1 MNTVL
6 TGKTRKAN
14 VSFRFGGLEEQGN
27 GVLGLSSSKNFYC
40 DNGAVRTVCLAP
52 ILLDNGE
59 EAICS
64 MFEPTS
70 LRRLKRYDATGKTY
84 STHICGMAE
93 TGAVYGQKDAAKPVY
108 TLLLGDIGFGD
119 FISFTDRNFRSWAAA
134 FGDKKCALI
143 DDAMNAITLDIE
155 QPSGA
160 GCYFKHRLFVGTK
173 PSTLVYSAVDD
184 FTNFTNSL
192 TEGGEISLPNCGGEI
207 VAMRTF
213 QDALYL
219 FFEYGIVKMKVSG
232 LPKEFSTEKME
243 YRGGKIFGRTV
254 CVGENAVFFMTGDG
268 LYRLD
273 GRGVKEVCRVVVK
286 IPHGETGKEGAAVWK
301 GKAFIRYQTKEGVYE
316 ALSINEDGKTCFYL
330 DDMKGLSQDE
340 GGNAIFKSK
349 SYNLLRP
356 CDEGNSFNS
365 EAVLRTVETDMG
377 IPKRKLITKIKL
389 WGKGFCILGICEKGK
404 TKRRVVDFVNGYT
417 EIRLNERGEKFSF
430 TMDTSSAVEVREM
443 CVEMRLPV

>member
-1 MNTVL
+1 MDTVL
-6 TGKTRKAN
+6 TGKTRRAN

-59 EAICS
+59 ETICS

-70 LRRLKRYDATGKTY
+70 LRRLKRYDAARKTY

-93 TGAVYGQKDAAKPVY
+93 TGAVYGQKDAARSVY

-173 PSTLVYSAVDD
+173 PSALVYSAVDD

-219 FFEYGIVKMKVSG
+219 FFEYGIVKLKAGG
-232 LPKEFSTEKME
+232 LPTDFSTEKME

-254 CVGENAVFFMTGDG
+254 CVGENAVFFMTSDG

-273 GRGVKEVCRVVVK
+273 GRGVKEVCQGLVK
-286 IPHGETGKEGAAVWK
+286 IPHGETGKEGSAVWK

-316 ALSINEDGKTCFYL
+316 ALSVNEDGKACAYL

-349 SYNLLRP
+349 SYTLLRP
-356 CDEGNSFNS
+356 CDTGEAFNAD
-365 EAVLRTVETDMG
+365 AVLRTVETDMG
-377 IPKRKLITKIKL
+377 TPKRKLITKIKL
-389 WGKGFCILGICEKGK
+389 WGKGFCVLGICEKGK
-404 TKRRVVDFVNGYT
+404 TKRRLVDFANGYT

-443 CVEMRLPV
+443 CVEMRLPM